1 MTSGFLAKTR
11 PLLSL
16 AILAAFAALQVTTL
30 RAEEE
35 KKGFFS
41 KLFGGGS
48 KTEEKP
54 APTPEPKAEPKSTA
68 KPKSSTPSKSTSSTK
83 SKSDSGK
90 STAKTTTPAKKPETK
105 VTPKVEPEKPKVAD
119 KPKETP
125 KPAVTESKP
134 KTEPK
139 PAEKPAVM
147 TTNVRGE
154 VKPSVSNPWHVI
166 DIGGRDYVT
175 LESIRNFYN
184 PLFGFTSFK
193 QQGNHI
199 WLISSK
205 LVVKTQVGSQELLM
219 NNMKFIL
226 SFPVTQHGDKVCI
239 SRLDLVKLVDPILN
253 PSHIQGAEYFDT
265 VVVDA
270 GHGGHDNGARGVY
283 GYEKDYA
290 LKMAQHLRNA
300 LTARGFKVVLTR
312 STDNFISLGGRVAIA
327 NQIPNSIFISLHLNS
342 GGSTASGIETWA
354 LTPQNAAATISRG
367 GGYNVSGTTGNKQDS
382 ANIALA
388 SAVQARVLSTVK
400 VVDRGIKRAQW
411 SVLTGIK
418 KPGIL
423 FEGGFVTNSK
433 ECLLI
438 ASESYQKTVAAAIAD
453 AVVNYRKALEPA
465 MARR

>member
-1 MTSGFLAKTR
+1 MILVAGFALAQIQPAR
-11 PLLSL
+11 G
-16 AILAAFAALQVTTL
+16 
-30 RAEEE
+30 EEE

-41 KLFGGGS
+41 KIFGGGKS
-48 KTEEKP
+48 EEKP
-54 APTPEPKAEPKSTA
+54 AEKPAEVKTESKPKSTT
-68 KPKSSTPSKSTSSTK
+68 SSKSKSTASKAK
-83 SKSDSGK
+83 SE
-90 STAKTTTPAKKPETK
+90 PAKKPA
-105 VTPKVEPEKPKVAD
+105 PKPVVAEKKTEE

-125 KPAVTESKP
+125 KATP
-134 KTEPK
+134 KVETK
-139 PAEKPAVM
+139 PAPAPQTASVN
-147 TTNVRGE
+147 NVKNE
-154 VKPSVSNPWHVI
+154 AKPSASNPWHVI
-166 DIGGRDYVT
+166 DVGGRDYIT

-184 PLFGFTSFK
+184 PLFGFTGFR
-193 QQGNHI
+193 QQGNHV
-199 WLISSK
+199 WLMSNK
-205 LVVKTQVGSQELLM
+205 LVIKASIGSQELLM

-226 SFPVTQHGDKVCI
+226 SFPVISHGDKTLI

-270 GHGGHDNGARGVY
+270 GHGGHDAGARGVY
-283 GYEKDYA
+283 GYEKNFA
-290 LKMAQHLRNA
+290 LKMAQHLRTA
-300 LTARGFKVVLTR
+300 LMARGFKVVLTR
-312 STDNFISLGGRVAIA
+312 STDSFISLSGRVSIA

-367 GGYNVSGTTGNKQDS
+367 GGYNASGTTGNKQDS

-423 FEGGFVTNSK
+423 FEGGFVTNAK

-438 ASESYQKTVAAAIAD
+438 ASDSYQKTVAVAIAD
-453 AVVNYRKALEPA
+453 AVANYRKALEPA
-465 MARR
+465 MVNRR

>member
-1 MTSGFLAKTR
+1 MISGFHAFLRRAAAVTVVAGFALAQIQ
-11 PLLSL
+11 P
-16 AILAAFAALQVTTL
+16 VHG
-30 RAEEE
+30 EEE

-41 KLFGGGS
+41 KIFGGGGSEQKPAEKPVES
-48 KTEEKP
+48 KTE
-54 APTPEPKAEPKSTA
+54 A
-68 KPKSSTPSKSTSSTK
+68 KPKSTTSSKSKSTASKPK
-83 SKSDSGK
+83 SE
-90 STAKTTTPAKKPETK
+90 PAKKPEAK
-105 VTPKVEPEKPKVAD
+105 PVVTEKKSE

-125 KPAVTESKP
+125 KVEIKPSTTPAPAP
-134 KTEPK
+134 K
-139 PAEKPAVM
+139 AAISS
-147 TTNVRGE
+147 NVKGE
-154 VKPSVSNPWHVI
+154 VKPSASNPWHVI
-166 DIGGRDYVT
+166 DVGGRDYIT

-184 PLFGFTSFK
+184 PLFGFTGFRE
-193 QQGNHI
+193 QGNHV
-199 WLISSK
+199 WLMSNK
-205 LVVKTQVGSQELLM
+205 LVIKASIGSQELLM

-226 SFPVTQHGDKVCI
+226 SFPVISHGGKTLI

-270 GHGGHDNGARGVY
+270 GHGGHDAGARGVY
-283 GYEKDYA
+283 GYEKNFA
-290 LKMAQHLRNA
+290 LKMAQHLRTA
-300 LTARGFKVVLTR
+300 LMARGFKVLLTR
-312 STDNFISLGGRVAIA
+312 STDTFISLGGRVAIA

-367 GGYNVSGTTGNKQDS
+367 GGYNMNGTTGNKQDS

-423 FEGGFVTNSK
+423 FEGGFVTNAK

-438 ASESYQKTVAAAIAD
+438 ASDSYQKTVAVAIAD
-453 AVVNYRKALEPA
+453 AVANYRKALEPA
-465 MARR
+465 MVNRR

>member
-1 MTSGFLAKTR
+1 MTSGSPASFRRAAAVILVAGFALAQIQPAR
-11 PLLSL
+11 G
-16 AILAAFAALQVTTL
+16 
-30 RAEEE
+30 EEE

-41 KLFGGGS
+41 KIFGGGKS
-48 KTEEKP
+48 EE
-54 APTPEPKAEPKSTA
+54 
-68 KPKSSTPSKSTSSTK
+68 
-83 SKSDSGK
+83 
-90 STAKTTTPAKKPETK
+90 
-105 VTPKVEPEKPKVAD
+105 
-119 KPKETP
+119 
-125 KPAVTESKP
+125 
-134 KTEPK
+134 K
-139 PAEKPAVM
+139 PAEKPA
-147 TTNVRGE
+147 E
-154 VKPSVSNPWHVI
+154 VKTESKPKSSTSSKSKSTASKPKSEPAKKPAPKPVVAEKNSEEKPKEAPKATPKVETKPAPAPQTASVNNVKNEAKPSASNPWHVI
-166 DIGGRDYVT
+166 DVGGRDYIT

-184 PLFGFTSFK
+184 PLFGFTGFR
-193 QQGNHI
+193 QQGNHV
-199 WLISSK
+199 WLMSNK
-205 LVVKTQVGSQELLM
+205 LVIKASIGSQELLM

-226 SFPVTQHGDKVCI
+226 SFPVISHGDKTLI

-270 GHGGHDNGARGVY
+270 GHGGHDAGARGVY
-283 GYEKDYA
+283 GYEKNFA
-290 LKMAQHLRNA
+290 LKMAQHLRTA
-300 LTARGFKVVLTR
+300 LMARGFKVVLTR
-312 STDNFISLGGRVAIA
+312 STDSFISLSGRVSIA

-367 GGYNVSGTTGNKQDS
+367 GGYNANGTTGNKQDS

-423 FEGGFVTNSK
+423 FEGGFVTNAK

-438 ASESYQKTVAAAIAD
+438 ASDSYQKTVAVAIAD
-453 AVVNYRKALEPA
+453 AVANYRKALEPA
-465 MARR
+465 MVNRR

>member
-1 MTSGFLAKTR
+1 MIAVAGIALAQTQ
-11 PLLSL
+11 PSL
-16 AILAAFAALQVTTL
+16 
-30 RAEEE
+30 AEEE

-41 KLFGGGS
+41 KIFGGGS
-48 KTEEKP
+48 SEQKPAEKP
-54 APTPEPKAEPKSTA
+54 AETPTESKPKSTTSGSKSKSTASKPKAEP
-68 KPKSSTPSKSTSSTK
+68 
-83 SKSDSGK
+83 
-90 STAKTTTPAKKPETK
+90 AKKKTETK
-105 VTPKVEPEKPKVAD
+105 PVVTEKKTE

-125 KPAVTESKP
+125 KV
-134 KTEPK
+134 
-139 PAEKPAVM
+139 
-147 TTNVRGE
+147 E
-154 VKPSVSNPWHVI
+154 VKPSTTPAPAPKAAVSANVKSEMKPSASNPWHVI
-166 DIGGRDYVT
+166 DVGGRDYIT

-184 PLFGFTSFK
+184 PLFGFTGFRE
-193 QQGNHI
+193 QGNHI
-199 WLISSK
+199 WLMSNK
-205 LVVKTQVGSQELLM
+205 LVIKASVGSQELLM

-226 SFPVTQHGDKVCI
+226 SFPVISHNGKTLI

-270 GHGGHDNGARGVY
+270 GHGGHDAGARGVY
-283 GYEKDYA
+283 GYEKDFA
-290 LKMAQHLRNA
+290 LKMAQHLRTA
-300 LTARGFKVVLTR
+300 LMARGFKVVLTR
-312 STDNFISLGGRVAIA
+312 STDTFISLGGRVSIA

-367 GGYNVSGTTGNKQDS
+367 GGYNMNGTTGNKQDS

-438 ASESYQKTVAAAIAD
+438 ASESYQKTVAVAIAD
-453 AVVNYRKALEPA
+453 AVANYRKALEPA
-465 MARR
+465 MVNRR

>member
-1 MTSGFLAKTR
+1 MIAVAGVVLAQIQ
-11 PLLSL
+11 P
-16 AILAAFAALQVTTL
+16 V

-41 KLFGGGS
+41 KIFGGGGS
-48 KTEEKP
+48 EQKPAEKP
-54 APTPEPKAEPKSTA
+54 AEPKTESKPKSTTSSSKSKSTA
-68 KPKSSTPSKSTSSTK
+68 SKPKSE
-83 SKSDSGK
+83 
-90 STAKTTTPAKKPETK
+90 PAKKTETK
-105 VTPKVEPEKPKVAD
+105 PVVTEKKTE

-125 KPAVTESKP
+125 KVEIKPSTPAAPAPKAAVTS
-134 KTEPK
+134 
-139 PAEKPAVM
+139 
-147 TTNVRGE
+147 NVKSE
-154 VKPSVSNPWHVI
+154 MKPSASNPWHVI
-166 DIGGRDYVT
+166 DVGGRDYIT

-184 PLFGFTSFK
+184 PLFGFTGFRE
-193 QQGNHI
+193 QGNHI
-199 WLISSK
+199 WLMSNK
-205 LVVKTQVGSQELLM
+205 LVIKASIGSQELLM

-226 SFPVTQHGDKVCI
+226 SFPVISHNGKTLI

-270 GHGGHDNGARGVY
+270 GHGGHDAGARGVY
-283 GYEKDYA
+283 GYEKDFA
-290 LKMAQHLRNA
+290 LKMAQHLRTA
-300 LTARGFKVVLTR
+300 LMARGFKVVLTR
-312 STDNFISLGGRVAIA
+312 STDTFISLGGRVAIA

-367 GGYNVSGTTGNKQDS
+367 GGYNMSGTTGNKQDS

-453 AVVNYRKALEPA
+453 AVSNYRKALEPA
-465 MARR
+465 MVNRR

>member
-1 MTSGFLAKTR
+1 MTSGSPASFRRAAAVILVAGFALAQIQPAR
-11 PLLSL
+11 G
-16 AILAAFAALQVTTL
+16 
-30 RAEEE
+30 EEE

-41 KLFGGGS
+41 KIFGGGKS
-48 KTEEKP
+48 EE
-54 APTPEPKAEPKSTA
+54 
-68 KPKSSTPSKSTSSTK
+68 
-83 SKSDSGK
+83 
-90 STAKTTTPAKKPETK
+90 
-105 VTPKVEPEKPKVAD
+105 
-119 KPKETP
+119 
-125 KPAVTESKP
+125 
-134 KTEPK
+134 K
-139 PAEKPAVM
+139 PAEKPA
-147 TTNVRGE
+147 E
-154 VKPSVSNPWHVI
+154 VKTESKPISTTSSKSKSTASKPKSKPAKKPAPKPVVAEKKTEEKPKEAPKATPKVEIKPAPAPQTASVNNVKNEAKPSASNPWHVI
-166 DIGGRDYVT
+166 DVGGRDYIT

-184 PLFGFTSFK
+184 PLFGFTGFRE
-193 QQGNHI
+193 QGNHV
-199 WLISSK
+199 WLMSNK
-205 LVVKTQVGSQELLM
+205 LVIKASIGSQELLM

-226 SFPVTQHGDKVCI
+226 SFPVISHGGRTLI

-270 GHGGHDNGARGVY
+270 GHGGHDAGARGVY
-283 GYEKDYA
+283 GYEKNFA
-290 LKMAQHLRNA
+290 LKMAQHLRTA
-300 LTARGFKVVLTR
+300 LMARGFKVVLTR
-312 STDNFISLGGRVAIA
+312 STDSFISLSGRVSIA

-367 GGYNVSGTTGNKQDS
+367 GGYNANGTTGNKQDS

-423 FEGGFVTNSK
+423 FEGGFVTNAK

-438 ASESYQKTVAAAIAD
+438 ASDSYQKTVAVAIAD
-453 AVVNYRKALEPA
+453 AVANYRKALEPA
-465 MARR
+465 MVNRR

>member
-1 MTSGFLAKTR
+1 MTSGSPASFRRAAAVILVAGFALAQIQPAR
-11 PLLSL
+11 G
-16 AILAAFAALQVTTL
+16 
-30 RAEEE
+30 EEE

-41 KLFGGGS
+41 KIFGGGKS
-48 KTEEKP
+48 EEKP
-54 APTPEPKAEPKSTA
+54 AEKPAEVKPES
-68 KPKSSTPSKSTSSTK
+68 KPKSSTSSKSKSTASKPK
-83 SKSDSGK
+83 SE
-90 STAKTTTPAKKPETK
+90 PVKKPA
-105 VTPKVEPEKPKVAD
+105 PKPVVAEKKTQE

-125 KPAVTESKP
+125 KATP
-134 KTEPK
+134 KVETK
-139 PAEKPAVM
+139 PAPAPQTASVN
-147 TTNVRGE
+147 NVKNE
-154 VKPSVSNPWHVI
+154 AKPSASNPWHVI
-166 DIGGRDYVT
+166 DVGGRDYIT

-184 PLFGFTSFK
+184 PLFGFTGFR
-193 QQGNHI
+193 QQGNHV
-199 WLISSK
+199 WLMSNK
-205 LVVKTQVGSQELLM
+205 LVIKASVGSQELLM

-226 SFPVTQHGDKVCI
+226 SFPVISHGDKTLI

-270 GHGGHDNGARGVY
+270 GHGGHDAGARGVY
-283 GYEKDYA
+283 GYEKNFA
-290 LKMAQHLRNA
+290 LKMAQHLRTA
-300 LTARGFKVVLTR
+300 LMARGFKVVLTR
-312 STDNFISLGGRVAIA
+312 STDSFISLSGRVSIA

-367 GGYNVSGTTGNKQDS
+367 GGYNASGTTGNKQDS

-423 FEGGFVTNSK
+423 FEGGFVTNAK

-438 ASESYQKTVAAAIAD
+438 ASDSYQKTVAVAIAD
-453 AVVNYRKALEPA
+453 AVANYRKALEPA
-465 MARR
+465 MVNRR

>member
-1 MTSGFLAKTR
+1 MILVAGFALAQIQPAR
-11 PLLSL
+11 G
-16 AILAAFAALQVTTL
+16 
-30 RAEEE
+30 EEE

-41 KLFGGGS
+41 KIFGGGKS
-48 KTEEKP
+48 EEKP
-54 APTPEPKAEPKSTA
+54 AEKPAEVKTESKPKSTTSSKSKSTA
-68 KPKSSTPSKSTSSTK
+68 SKPKSE
-83 SKSDSGK
+83 
-90 STAKTTTPAKKPETK
+90 PAKKPAPKPVVAEKKTQEKPKETPK
-105 VTPKVEPEKPKVAD
+105 VTPKVETKTA
-119 KPKETP
+119 
-125 KPAVTESKP
+125 PAPQTASVN
-134 KTEPK
+134 
-139 PAEKPAVM
+139 
-147 TTNVRGE
+147 NVKNE
-154 VKPSVSNPWHVI
+154 AKPSASNPWHVI
-166 DIGGRDYVT
+166 DVGGRDYIT

-184 PLFGFTSFK
+184 PLFGFTGFRE
-193 QQGNHI
+193 QGNHV
-199 WLISSK
+199 WLMSNK
-205 LVVKTQVGSQELLM
+205 LVIKASIGSQELLM

-226 SFPVTQHGDKVCI
+226 SFPVISHGGRTLI

-270 GHGGHDNGARGVY
+270 GHGGHDAGARGVY
-283 GYEKDYA
+283 GYEKNFA
-290 LKMAQHLRNA
+290 LKMAQHLRTA
-300 LTARGFKVVLTR
+300 LMARGFKVVLTR
-312 STDNFISLGGRVAIA
+312 STDSFISLSGRVSIA

-367 GGYNVSGTTGNKQDS
+367 GGYNASGTTGNKQDS

-423 FEGGFVTNSK
+423 FEGGFVTNAK

-438 ASESYQKTVAAAIAD
+438 ASDSYQKTVAVAIAD
-453 AVVNYRKALEPA
+453 AVANYRKALEPA
-465 MARR
+465 MVNRR

>member
-1 MTSGFLAKTR
+1 MTSGSPASFRRAAAVILVAGFALAQIQPAR
-11 PLLSL
+11 G
-16 AILAAFAALQVTTL
+16 
-30 RAEEE
+30 EEE

-41 KLFGGGS
+41 KIFGGGKS
-48 KTEEKP
+48 EEKP
-54 APTPEPKAEPKSTA
+54 AEKPAEVKTESKPKATTSNKSKSTA
-68 KPKSSTPSKSTSSTK
+68 SKPKSE
-83 SKSDSGK
+83 
-90 STAKTTTPAKKPETK
+90 PAKKPA
-105 VTPKVEPEKPKVAD
+105 PKPVVAEKKTQE

-125 KPAVTESKP
+125 KATP
-134 KTEPK
+134 KVETK
-139 PAEKPAVM
+139 PAPAPQTASVN
-147 TTNVRGE
+147 NVKNE
-154 VKPSVSNPWHVI
+154 AKPSASNPWHVI
-166 DIGGRDYVT
+166 DVGGRDYIT

-184 PLFGFTSFK
+184 PLFGFTGFRE
-193 QQGNHI
+193 QGNHV
-199 WLISSK
+199 WLMSNK
-205 LVVKTQVGSQELLM
+205 LVIKASIGSQELLM

-226 SFPVTQHGDKVCI
+226 SFPVISHGGRTLI

-270 GHGGHDNGARGVY
+270 GHGGHDAGARGVY
-283 GYEKDYA
+283 GYEKNFA
-290 LKMAQHLRNA
+290 LKMAQHLRTA
-300 LTARGFKVVLTR
+300 LMARGFKVVLTR
-312 STDNFISLGGRVAIA
+312 STDSC
-327 NQIPNSIFISLHLNS
+327 IFISLHLNS

-367 GGYNVSGTTGNKQDS
+367 GGYNASGTTGNKQDS

-423 FEGGFVTNSK
+423 FEGGFVTNAK

-438 ASESYQKTVAAAIAD
+438 ASDSYQKTVAVAIAD
-453 AVVNYRKALEPA
+453 AVANYRKALEPA
-465 MARR
+465 MVNRR

>member
-1 MTSGFLAKTR
+1 MTSGSPASFRRAAAVIFVAGFALAQIQPAR
-11 PLLSL
+11 G
-16 AILAAFAALQVTTL
+16 
-30 RAEEE
+30 EEE

-41 KLFGGGS
+41 KIFGGGKS
-48 KTEEKP
+48 EEKP
-54 APTPEPKAEPKSTA
+54 AEKPAEVKSES
-68 KPKSSTPSKSTSSTK
+68 KPKSSTSSKSKSTASKPK
-83 SKSDSGK
+83 SE
-90 STAKTTTPAKKPETK
+90 PAKKPA
-105 VTPKVEPEKPKVAD
+105 PKPVVAEKKAEE

-125 KPAVTESKP
+125 KATP
-134 KTEPK
+134 KVETK
-139 PAEKPAVM
+139 PAPAPQTASVN
-147 TTNVRGE
+147 NVKNE
-154 VKPSVSNPWHVI
+154 AKPSASNPWHVI
-166 DIGGRDYVT
+166 DVGGRDYIT

-184 PLFGFTSFK
+184 PLFGFTGFR
-193 QQGNHI
+193 QQGNHV
-199 WLISSK
+199 WLMSNK
-205 LVVKTQVGSQELLM
+205 LVIKASIGSQELLM

-226 SFPVTQHGDKVCI
+226 SFPVISHGDKTLI

-270 GHGGHDNGARGVY
+270 GHGGHDAGARGVY
-283 GYEKDYA
+283 GYEKNFA
-290 LKMAQHLRNA
+290 LKMAQHLRTA
-300 LTARGFKVVLTR
+300 LMARGFKVVLTR
-312 STDNFISLGGRVAIA
+312 STDSFISLSGRVSIA

-367 GGYNVSGTTGNKQDS
+367 GGYNASGTTGNKQDS

-423 FEGGFVTNSK
+423 FEGGFVTNAK

-438 ASESYQKTVAAAIAD
+438 ASDSYQKTVAVAIAD
-453 AVVNYRKALEPA
+453 AVANYRKALEPA
-465 MARR
+465 MVNRR

>member
-1 MTSGFLAKTR
+1 MTSGSPASFRRAVAMILVAGFALAQIQPAR
-11 PLLSL
+11 G
-16 AILAAFAALQVTTL
+16 
-30 RAEEE
+30 EEE

-41 KLFGGGS
+41 KIFGGGKS
-48 KTEEKP
+48 EEKP
-54 APTPEPKAEPKSTA
+54 AEKPAEVKTESKPKSTTSSKSKSTA
-68 KPKSSTPSKSTSSTK
+68 SKPKSE
-83 SKSDSGK
+83 
-90 STAKTTTPAKKPETK
+90 PAKKPAPKPVVAEKKTQEKPKETPK
-105 VTPKVEPEKPKVAD
+105 VTPKVETKTA
-119 KPKETP
+119 
-125 KPAVTESKP
+125 PAPQTASVN
-134 KTEPK
+134 
-139 PAEKPAVM
+139 
-147 TTNVRGE
+147 NVKNE
-154 VKPSVSNPWHVI
+154 AKPSASNPWHVI
-166 DIGGRDYVT
+166 DVGGRDYIT

-184 PLFGFTSFK
+184 PLFGFTGFR
-193 QQGNHI
+193 QQGNHV
-199 WLISSK
+199 WLMSNK
-205 LVVKTQVGSQELLM
+205 LVIKAQVGSQELLM

-226 SFPVTQHGDKVCI
+226 SFPIISHGSNTLI

-270 GHGGHDNGARGVY
+270 GHGGHDAGARGVY
-283 GYEKDYA
+283 GYEKNFA
-290 LKMAQHLRNA
+290 LKMAQHLRTA
-300 LTARGFKVVLTR
+300 LMARGFKVVLTR
-312 STDNFISLGGRVAIA
+312 STDSFISLSGRVSIA

-367 GGYNVSGTTGNKQDS
+367 GGYNASGTTGNKQDS

-423 FEGGFVTNSK
+423 FEGGFVTNAK

-438 ASESYQKTVAAAIAD
+438 ASDSYQKTVAVAIAD
-453 AVVNYRKALEPA
+453 AVANYRKALEPA
-465 MARR
+465 MVNRR

>member
-1 MTSGFLAKTR
+1 MTSGSPASFRRAAAVILVAGFALAQIQPAR
-11 PLLSL
+11 G
-16 AILAAFAALQVTTL
+16 
-30 RAEEE
+30 EEE

-41 KLFGGGS
+41 KIFGGGKS
-48 KTEEKP
+48 EE
-54 APTPEPKAEPKSTA
+54 
-68 KPKSSTPSKSTSSTK
+68 
-83 SKSDSGK
+83 
-90 STAKTTTPAKKPETK
+90 
-105 VTPKVEPEKPKVAD
+105 
-119 KPKETP
+119 
-125 KPAVTESKP
+125 
-134 KTEPK
+134 K
-139 PAEKPAVM
+139 PAEKPA
-147 TTNVRGE
+147 E
-154 VKPSVSNPWHVI
+154 VKTESKPISTTSSKSKSTASKPKSKPAKKPAPKPVVAEKKTEEKPKEAPKATPKVGIKPAPAPQTASVNNVKNEAKPSASNPWHVI
-166 DIGGRDYVT
+166 DVGGRDYIT

-184 PLFGFTSFK
+184 PLFGFTGFRE
-193 QQGNHI
+193 QGNHV
-199 WLISSK
+199 WLMSNK
-205 LVVKTQVGSQELLM
+205 LVIKASIGSQELLM

-226 SFPVTQHGDKVCI
+226 SFPVISHGGRTLI

-270 GHGGHDNGARGVY
+270 GHGGHDAGARGVY
-283 GYEKDYA
+283 GYEKNFA
-290 LKMAQHLRNA
+290 LKMAQHLRTA
-300 LTARGFKVVLTR
+300 LMARGFKVVLTR
-312 STDNFISLGGRVAIA
+312 STDSFISLSGRVSIA

-367 GGYNVSGTTGNKQDS
+367 GGYNASGTTGNKQDS

-423 FEGGFVTNSK
+423 FEGGFVTNAK

-438 ASESYQKTVAAAIAD
+438 ASDSYQKTVAVAIAD
-453 AVVNYRKALEPA
+453 AVANYRKALEPA
-465 MARR
+465 MVNRR

>member
-1 MTSGFLAKTR
+1 MTSGSPASFRRAAAVILVAGFALAQIQPAR
-11 PLLSL
+11 G
-16 AILAAFAALQVTTL
+16 
-30 RAEEE
+30 EEE

-41 KLFGGGS
+41 KIFGGGKS
-48 KTEEKP
+48 EE
-54 APTPEPKAEPKSTA
+54 
-68 KPKSSTPSKSTSSTK
+68 
-83 SKSDSGK
+83 
-90 STAKTTTPAKKPETK
+90 
-105 VTPKVEPEKPKVAD
+105 
-119 KPKETP
+119 
-125 KPAVTESKP
+125 
-134 KTEPK
+134 K
-139 PAEKPAVM
+139 PAEKPAEAKTEPKPKSSTSSKSKSTASKPKSELAKKPAAKPVVAEKKAEEKPKE
-147 TTNVRGE
+147 TSKATPKVETKPAPAPQTASVNNVKNE
-154 VKPSVSNPWHVI
+154 AKPSASNPWHVI
-166 DIGGRDYVT
+166 DVGGRDYIT

-184 PLFGFTSFK
+184 PLFGFTGFR
-193 QQGNHI
+193 QQGNHV
-199 WLISSK
+199 WLMSNK
-205 LVVKTQVGSQELLM
+205 LVIKASVGSQELLM

-226 SFPVTQHGDKVCI
+226 SFPVISHGDKTLI

-270 GHGGHDNGARGVY
+270 GHGGHDAGARGVY
-283 GYEKDYA
+283 GYEKNFA
-290 LKMAQHLRNA
+290 LKMAQHLRTA
-300 LTARGFKVVLTR
+300 LMARGFKVVLTR
-312 STDNFISLGGRVAIA
+312 STDSFISLSGRVSIA

-367 GGYNVSGTTGNKQDS
+367 GGYNASGTTGNKQDS

-423 FEGGFVTNSK
+423 FEGGFVTNAK

-438 ASESYQKTVAAAIAD
+438 ASDSYQKTVAVAIAD
-453 AVVNYRKALEPA
+453 AVANYRKALEPA
-465 MARR
+465 MVNRR

>member
-1 MTSGFLAKTR
+1 MTSGSPASLRRAAAVIVVAGFALAQIQPAR
-11 PLLSL
+11 G
-16 AILAAFAALQVTTL
+16 
-30 RAEEE
+30 EEE

-41 KLFGGGS
+41 KMFGGG

-54 APTPEPKAEPKSTA
+54 AEKPAEPKEEPKAES
-68 KPKSSTPSKSTSSTK
+68 KPKSTSSSK
-83 SKSDSGK
+83 SKSTASK
-90 STAKTTTPAKKPETK
+90 PKTAPAKTTTTPKKAEPKPVVAEKKPEPPKT
-105 VTPKVEPEKPKVAD
+105 TPKIETKPTPAPQ
-119 KPKETP
+119 PK
-125 KPAVTESKP
+125 
-134 KTEPK
+134 
-139 PAEKPAVM
+139 AEATM
-147 TTNVRGE
+147 TANVKKE
-154 VKPSVSNPWHVI
+154 VKPSATNPWHII

-184 PLFGFTSFK
+184 PLFGFTGFR
-193 QQGNHI
+193 QQGNHV
-199 WLISSK
+199 WLMSNK
-205 LVVKTQVGSQELLM
+205 LVIKAQIGSQDLLM

-226 SFPVTQHGDKVCI
+226 SFPIISQGDKTLI

-265 VVVDA
+265 IVVDA
-270 GHGGHDNGARGVY
+270 GHGGHDAGARGVY
-283 GYEKDYA
+283 GYEKDFA
-290 LKMAQHLRNA
+290 LKMAQHLRTA
-300 LTARGFKVVLTR
+300 LMARGFKVVLTR
-312 STDNFISLGGRVAIA
+312 STDTFISLGGRVSIA
-327 NQIPNSIFISLHLNS
+327 NAIPNSIFISLHLNS

-367 GGYNVSGTTGNKQDS
+367 GGYNVNGTTGNKQDS

-465 MARR
+465 MVNRR

>member
-1 MTSGFLAKTR
+1 MTSGSPASFRRAAAVILVAGFALAQIQPAR
-11 PLLSL
+11 G
-16 AILAAFAALQVTTL
+16 
-30 RAEEE
+30 EEE

-41 KLFGGGS
+41 KIFGGGKS
-48 KTEEKP
+48 EEKP
-54 APTPEPKAEPKSTA
+54 AEKPAEVKTESKPKATTSNKSKSTA
-68 KPKSSTPSKSTSSTK
+68 SKPKSE
-83 SKSDSGK
+83 
-90 STAKTTTPAKKPETK
+90 PAKKPA
-105 VTPKVEPEKPKVAD
+105 PKPVVAEKKTQE

-125 KPAVTESKP
+125 KATP
-134 KTEPK
+134 KVETK
-139 PAEKPAVM
+139 PAPAPQTASVN
-147 TTNVRGE
+147 NVKNE
-154 VKPSVSNPWHVI
+154 AKPSASNPWHVI
-166 DIGGRDYVT
+166 DVGGRDYIT

-184 PLFGFTSFK
+184 PLFGFTGFRE
-193 QQGNHI
+193 QGNHV
-199 WLISSK
+199 WLMSNK
-205 LVVKTQVGSQELLM
+205 LVIKASIGSQELLM

-226 SFPVTQHGDKVCI
+226 SFPVISHGGRTLI

-270 GHGGHDNGARGVY
+270 GHGGHDAGARGVY
-283 GYEKDYA
+283 GYEKNFA
-290 LKMAQHLRNA
+290 LKMAQHLRTA
-300 LTARGFKVVLTR
+300 LMARGFKVVLTR
-312 STDNFISLGGRVAIA
+312 STDSFISLSGRVSIA

-367 GGYNVSGTTGNKQDS
+367 GGYNASGTTGNKQDS

-423 FEGGFVTNSK
+423 FEGGFVTNAK

-438 ASESYQKTVAAAIAD
+438 ASDSYQKTVAVAIAD
-453 AVVNYRKALEPA
+453 AVANYRKALEPA
-465 MARR
+465 MVNRR

>member
-1 MTSGFLAKTR
+1 MIAVAGVVLAQIQ
-11 PLLSL
+11 P
-16 AILAAFAALQVTTL
+16 V

-41 KLFGGGS
+41 KIFGGGGS
-48 KTEEKP
+48 EQKPAEKP
-54 APTPEPKAEPKSTA
+54 AEPKTESKPKSTTSSSKSKSTA
-68 KPKSSTPSKSTSSTK
+68 SKPKSE
-83 SKSDSGK
+83 
-90 STAKTTTPAKKPETK
+90 PAKKTETK
-105 VTPKVEPEKPKVAD
+105 PVVTEKKTE

-125 KPAVTESKP
+125 KVEIKPSTPAAPAPKAAVTS
-134 KTEPK
+134 
-139 PAEKPAVM
+139 
-147 TTNVRGE
+147 NVKSE
-154 VKPSVSNPWHVI
+154 MKPSASNPWHVI
-166 DIGGRDYVT
+166 DVGGRDYIT

-184 PLFGFTSFK
+184 PLFGFTGFRE
-193 QQGNHI
+193 QGNHI
-199 WLISSK
+199 WLMSNK
-205 LVVKTQVGSQELLM
+205 LVIKASIGSQELLM

-226 SFPVTQHGDKVCI
+226 SFPVISHNGKTLI

-270 GHGGHDNGARGVY
+270 GHGGHDAGARGVY
-283 GYEKDYA
+283 GYEKDFA
-290 LKMAQHLRNA
+290 LKMAQHLRTA
-300 LTARGFKVVLTR
+300 LMARGFKVVLTR
-312 STDNFISLGGRVAIA
+312 STDTFISLGGRVSIA

-367 GGYNVSGTTGNKQDS
+367 GGYNMSGTTGNKQDS

-411 SVLTGIK
+411 SVLIGIK

-453 AVVNYRKALEPA
+453 AVSNYRKALEPA
-465 MARR
+465 MVNRR

>member
-1 MTSGFLAKTR
+1 MTSGSPASFRRAAAVILVAGFALAQIQPAR
-11 PLLSL
+11 G
-16 AILAAFAALQVTTL
+16 
-30 RAEEE
+30 EEE

-41 KLFGGGS
+41 KIFGGGKS
-48 KTEEKP
+48 EE
-54 APTPEPKAEPKSTA
+54 
-68 KPKSSTPSKSTSSTK
+68 
-83 SKSDSGK
+83 
-90 STAKTTTPAKKPETK
+90 
-105 VTPKVEPEKPKVAD
+105 
-119 KPKETP
+119 
-125 KPAVTESKP
+125 
-134 KTEPK
+134 K
-139 PAEKPAVM
+139 PAEKPA
-147 TTNVRGE
+147 E
-154 VKPSVSNPWHVI
+154 VKTESKPISTTSSKSKSTASKPKSKPAKKPAPKPVVAEKKTEEKPKEAPKATPKVETKPAPAPQTASVNNVKNEAKPSASNPWHVI
-166 DIGGRDYVT
+166 DVGGRDYIT

-184 PLFGFTSFK
+184 PLFGFTGFRE
-193 QQGNHI
+193 QGNHV
-199 WLISSK
+199 WLMSNK
-205 LVVKTQVGSQELLM
+205 LVIKASIGSQELLM

-226 SFPVTQHGDKVCI
+226 SFPVISHGGRTLI

-270 GHGGHDNGARGVY
+270 GHGGHDAGARGVY
-283 GYEKDYA
+283 GYEKNFA
-290 LKMAQHLRNA
+290 LKMAQHLRTA
-300 LTARGFKVVLTR
+300 LMARGFKVVLTR
-312 STDNFISLGGRVAIA
+312 STDSFISLSGRVSIA

-367 GGYNVSGTTGNKQDS
+367 GGYNASGTTGNKQDS

-423 FEGGFVTNSK
+423 FEGGFVTNAK

-438 ASESYQKTVAAAIAD
+438 ASDSYQKTVAVAIAD
-453 AVVNYRKALEPA
+453 AVANYRKALEPA
-465 MARR
+465 MVNRR

>member
-1 MTSGFLAKTR
+1 MFSGS
-11 PLLSL
+11 LSNSRFVS
-16 AILAAFAALQVTTL
+16 AAALVAVFMISQASPL
-30 RAEEE
+30 HAEEE

-41 KLFGGGS
+41 KIFGGKG
-48 KTEEKP
+48 EEKP
-54 APTPEPKAEPKSTA
+54 PVPAEGKSEPESPEKPQPASSSPKPTTAKSTA
-68 KPKSSTPSKSTSSTK
+68 KSTPA
-83 SKSDSGK
+83 K

-105 VTPKVEPEKPKVAD
+105 PAAPKVAD
-119 KPKETP
+119 KPKEAPNPAAPTP
-125 KPAVTESKP
+125 A
-134 KTEPK
+134 PK

-154 VKPSVSNPWHVI
+154 VKPSASNPWHII

-184 PLFGFTSFK
+184 PLFGFTGFRE
-193 QQGNHI
+193 QGNHI
-199 WLISSK
+199 WLMSNK
-205 LVVKTQVGSQELLM
+205 LVIKAQVGSQELLM

-226 SFPVTQHGDKVCI
+226 SFPVVTHGGKALI

-270 GHGGHDNGARGVY
+270 GHGGHDVGARGVY
-283 GYEKDYA
+283 GYEKDFA
-290 LKMAQHLRNA
+290 LKMAQHLRTA
-300 LTARGFKVVLTR
+300 LMARGFKVVLTR
-312 STDNFISLGGRVAIA
+312 STDAFISLGGRVSIA

-367 GGYNVSGTTGNKQDS
+367 GGYNMNGTTGNKQDS

-388 SAVQARVLSTVK
+388 SAIQARVLSTVK

-423 FEGGFVTNSK
+423 FEGGFVTNAK

-438 ASESYQKTVAAAIAD
+438 ASDNYQRTVAAAIAD

>member
-1 MTSGFLAKTR
+1 MTSGSPASFRRAAAVILVAGFALAQIQPAR
-11 PLLSL
+11 G
-16 AILAAFAALQVTTL
+16 
-30 RAEEE
+30 EEE

-41 KLFGGGS
+41 KIFGGGKS
-48 KTEEKP
+48 EE
-54 APTPEPKAEPKSTA
+54 
-68 KPKSSTPSKSTSSTK
+68 
-83 SKSDSGK
+83 
-90 STAKTTTPAKKPETK
+90 
-105 VTPKVEPEKPKVAD
+105 
-119 KPKETP
+119 
-125 KPAVTESKP
+125 
-134 KTEPK
+134 K
-139 PAEKPAVM
+139 PAEKPA
-147 TTNVRGE
+147 E
-154 VKPSVSNPWHVI
+154 VKTESKPISTTSSKSKSTASKPKSKPAKKPAPKPVVAEKKTEEKPKEAPKATPKVEIKPAPAPQTASVNNVKNEAKPSASNPWHVI
-166 DIGGRDYVT
+166 DVGGRDYIT

-184 PLFGFTSFK
+184 PLFGFTGFRE
-193 QQGNHI
+193 QGNHV
-199 WLISSK
+199 WLMSNK
-205 LVVKTQVGSQELLM
+205 LVIKASIGSQELLM

-226 SFPVTQHGDKVCI
+226 SFPVISHGGRTLI

-270 GHGGHDNGARGVY
+270 GHGGHDAGARGVY
-283 GYEKDYA
+283 GYEKNFA
-290 LKMAQHLRNA
+290 LKMAQHLRTA
-300 LTARGFKVVLTR
+300 LMARGFKVVLTR
-312 STDNFISLGGRVAIA
+312 STDSFISLSGRVSIA

-367 GGYNVSGTTGNKQDS
+367 GGYNASGTTGNKQDS

-423 FEGGFVTNSK
+423 FEGGFVTNAK

-438 ASESYQKTVAAAIAD
+438 ASDSYQKTVAVAIAD
-453 AVVNYRKALEPA
+453 AVANYRKALEPA
-465 MARR
+465 MVNRR

>member
-1 MTSGFLAKTR
+1 MITGSPAFFCRAAAMIALAGMA
-11 PLLSL
+11 LSSSPS
-16 AILAAFAALQVTTL
+16 AH
-30 RAEEE
+30 AEEG

-41 KLFGGGS
+41 KIFGGGS
-48 KTEEKP
+48 GEAPAEKP
-54 APTPEPKAEPKSTA
+54 AEKPAEAKSQSKPPTASGGKSKATASKAKA
-68 KPKSSTPSKSTSSTK
+68 KPKSEPAPKPVVTEK
-83 SKSDSGK
+83 
-90 STAKTTTPAKKPETK
+90 KTERQ
-105 VTPKVEPEKPKVAD
+105 E

-125 KPAVTESKP
+125 KIQPPAAPEA
-134 KTEPK
+134 K
-139 PAEKPAVM
+139 PAAAI
-147 TTNVRGE
+147 TANVKKE
-154 VKPSVSNPWHVI
+154 VKPSATNPWHII
-166 DIGGRDYVT
+166 DVGGRDYIT

-184 PLFGFTSFK
+184 PLFGFTGFR
-193 QQGNHI
+193 QQGNHV
-199 WLISSK
+199 WLMSNK
-205 LVVKTQVGSQELLM
+205 LVVKAQIGSQELLM

-226 SFPVTQHGDKVCI
+226 SFPIISHGDKTLI

-270 GHGGHDNGARGVY
+270 GHGGHDAGARGVY
-283 GYEKDYA
+283 GHEKNYA
-290 LKMAQHLRNA
+290 LKMAQHLRTA
-300 LTARGFKVVLTR
+300 LMARGFKVVLTR
-312 STDNFISLGGRVAIA
+312 STDTFISLGGRVAIA

-367 GGYNVSGTTGNKQDS
+367 GGYNMSGVTGNRQDS

-388 SAVQARVLSTVK
+388 SAIQARVLSTVK

-423 FEGGFVTNSK
+423 FEGGFITNAK

-438 ASESYQKTVAAAIAD
+438 ASDSYQKTVAVAIAE
-453 AVVNYRKALEPA
+453 AVLNYRKALEPA
-465 MARR
+465 MVNRR

>member
-1 MTSGFLAKTR
+1 MTSGSPASFRRAAAVILVAGFALAQIQPAR
-11 PLLSL
+11 G
-16 AILAAFAALQVTTL
+16 
-30 RAEEE
+30 EEE

-41 KLFGGGS
+41 KIFGGGKS
-48 KTEEKP
+48 EEKP
-54 APTPEPKAEPKSTA
+54 AEKPAEVKTESKPKSTTSNKSKSTA
-68 KPKSSTPSKSTSSTK
+68 SKPKSE
-83 SKSDSGK
+83 
-90 STAKTTTPAKKPETK
+90 PAKKPA
-105 VTPKVEPEKPKVAD
+105 PKPVVAEKKTQE

-125 KPAVTESKP
+125 KATP
-134 KTEPK
+134 KVETK
-139 PAEKPAVM
+139 PAPAPQTASVN
-147 TTNVRGE
+147 NVKNE
-154 VKPSVSNPWHVI
+154 AKPSASNPWHVI
-166 DIGGRDYVT
+166 DVGGRDYIT

-184 PLFGFTSFK
+184 PLFGFTGFRE
-193 QQGNHI
+193 QGNHV
-199 WLISSK
+199 WLMSNK
-205 LVVKTQVGSQELLM
+205 LVIKASIGSQELLM

-226 SFPVTQHGDKVCI
+226 SFPVISHGGRTLI

-270 GHGGHDNGARGVY
+270 GHGGHDAGARGVY
-283 GYEKDYA
+283 GYEKNFA
-290 LKMAQHLRNA
+290 LKMAQHLRTA
-300 LTARGFKVVLTR
+300 LMARGFKVVLTR
-312 STDNFISLGGRVAIA
+312 STDSFISLSGRVSIA

-367 GGYNVSGTTGNKQDS
+367 GGYNASGTTGNKQDS

-423 FEGGFVTNSK
+423 FEGGFVTNAK

-438 ASESYQKTVAAAIAD
+438 ASDSYQKTVAVAIAD
-453 AVVNYRKALEPA
+453 AVANYRKALEPA
-465 MARR
+465 MVNRR

>member
-1 MTSGFLAKTR
+1 MTSGSPASFRRAAAVILVAGFALAQIQPAR
-11 PLLSL
+11 G
-16 AILAAFAALQVTTL
+16 
-30 RAEEE
+30 EEE

-41 KLFGGGS
+41 KIFGGGKS
-48 KTEEKP
+48 EEKP
-54 APTPEPKAEPKSTA
+54 AEKPAEAKTEP
-68 KPKSSTPSKSTSSTK
+68 KPKSSTSSKSKSTASKPK
-83 SKSDSGK
+83 SE
-90 STAKTTTPAKKPETK
+90 PAKKPAAK
-105 VTPKVEPEKPKVAD
+105 PVVAEKKAEE

-125 KPAVTESKP
+125 KATP
-134 KTEPK
+134 KVETK
-139 PAEKPAVM
+139 PAPAPQTASVS
-147 TTNVRGE
+147 NVKNE
-154 VKPSVSNPWHVI
+154 AKPSASNPWHVI
-166 DIGGRDYVT
+166 DVGGRDYIT

-184 PLFGFTSFK
+184 PLFGFTGFR
-193 QQGNHI
+193 QQGNHV
-199 WLISSK
+199 WLMSNK
-205 LVVKTQVGSQELLM
+205 LVIKASVGSQELLM

-226 SFPVTQHGDKVCI
+226 SFPVISHGDKTLI

-270 GHGGHDNGARGVY
+270 GHGGHDAGARGVY
-283 GYEKDYA
+283 GYEKNFA
-290 LKMAQHLRNA
+290 LKMAQHLRTA
-300 LTARGFKVVLTR
+300 LMARGFKVVLTR
-312 STDNFISLGGRVAIA
+312 STDSFISLSGRVSIA

-367 GGYNVSGTTGNKQDS
+367 GGYNASGTTGNKQDS

-423 FEGGFVTNSK
+423 FEGGFVTNAK

-438 ASESYQKTVAAAIAD
+438 ASDSYQKTVAVAIAD
-453 AVVNYRKALEPA
+453 AVANYRKALEPA
-465 MARR
+465 MVNRR

>member
-1 MTSGFLAKTR
+1 MIFGPLDSLRRAAAVIVVAGVALAQIQ
-11 PLLSL
+11 P
-16 AILAAFAALQVTTL
+16 A

-41 KLFGGGS
+41 KIFGGGGS
-48 KTEEKP
+48 EQKPAEKP
-54 APTPEPKAEPKSTA
+54 AEPKTESKPKSTTSSKSKSTASKPKAEP
-68 KPKSSTPSKSTSSTK
+68 
-83 SKSDSGK
+83 
-90 STAKTTTPAKKPETK
+90 AKKKTETK
-105 VTPKVEPEKPKVAD
+105 PVVAEKKTE

-125 KPAVTESKP
+125 KV
-134 KTEPK
+134 
-139 PAEKPAVM
+139 
-147 TTNVRGE
+147 E
-154 VKPSVSNPWHVI
+154 VKPSTAPAPAPKAAVSANVKSEMKPSASNPWHVI
-166 DIGGRDYVT
+166 DVGGRDYIT

-184 PLFGFTSFK
+184 PLFGFTGFRE
-193 QQGNHI
+193 QGNHV
-199 WLISSK
+199 WLMSNK
-205 LVVKTQVGSQELLM
+205 LVIKASIGSQELLM

-226 SFPVTQHGDKVCI
+226 SFPVISHNGKTLI

-270 GHGGHDNGARGVY
+270 GHGGHDAGARGVY
-283 GYEKDYA
+283 GYEKDFA
-290 LKMAQHLRNA
+290 LKMAQHLRTA
-300 LTARGFKVVLTR
+300 LMARGFKVVLTR
-312 STDNFISLGGRVAIA
+312 STDTFISLGGRVSIA

-367 GGYNVSGTTGNKQDS
+367 GGYNMNGTTGNKQDS

-438 ASESYQKTVAAAIAD
+438 ASENYQKTVAAAIAD
-453 AVVNYRKALEPA
+453 AVSNYRKALEPV
-465 MARR
+465 MVNRR

>member
-1 MTSGFLAKTR
+1 MIAVAGVVLAQIQ
-11 PLLSL
+11 P
-16 AILAAFAALQVTTL
+16 V

-41 KLFGGGS
+41 KIFGGGGS
-48 KTEEKP
+48 EQKPAEKP
-54 APTPEPKAEPKSTA
+54 AEPKTESKPKSTTSSSKSKSTA
-68 KPKSSTPSKSTSSTK
+68 SKPKSE
-83 SKSDSGK
+83 
-90 STAKTTTPAKKPETK
+90 PAKKTETK
-105 VTPKVEPEKPKVAD
+105 PVVTEKKTE

-125 KPAVTESKP
+125 KVEIKPSTPAAPAPKAAVTS
-134 KTEPK
+134 
-139 PAEKPAVM
+139 
-147 TTNVRGE
+147 NVKSE
-154 VKPSVSNPWHVI
+154 MKPSASNPWHVI
-166 DIGGRDYVT
+166 DVGGRDYIT

-184 PLFGFTSFK
+184 PLFGFTGFRE
-193 QQGNHI
+193 QGNHI
-199 WLISSK
+199 WLMSNK
-205 LVVKTQVGSQELLM
+205 LVIKASIGSQELLM

-226 SFPVTQHGDKVCI
+226 SFPVISHNGKTLI

-270 GHGGHDNGARGVY
+270 GHGGHDAGARGVY
-283 GYEKDYA
+283 GYEKDFA
-290 LKMAQHLRNA
+290 LKMAQHLRTA
-300 LTARGFKVVLTR
+300 LMARGFKVVLTR
-312 STDNFISLGGRVAIA
+312 STDTFISLGGRVSIA

-367 GGYNVSGTTGNKQDS
+367 GGYNMSGTTGNKQDS

-453 AVVNYRKALEPA
+453 AVSNYRKALEPA
-465 MARR
+465 MVNRR

>member
-1 MTSGFLAKTR
+1 MTSGSPASFRRAAAVILVAGFALAQIQPAR
-11 PLLSL
+11 G
-16 AILAAFAALQVTTL
+16 
-30 RAEEE
+30 EEE

-41 KLFGGGS
+41 KIFGGGKS
-48 KTEEKP
+48 EEKP
-54 APTPEPKAEPKSTA
+54 AEKPAEVKTET
-68 KPKSSTPSKSTSSTK
+68 KPKSSTSSKSKSTASKPK
-83 SKSDSGK
+83 SE
-90 STAKTTTPAKKPETK
+90 PAKKPAAK
-105 VTPKVEPEKPKVAD
+105 PVVAEKKAEE

-125 KPAVTESKP
+125 KATP
-134 KTEPK
+134 KVETK
-139 PAEKPAVM
+139 PAPAPQTASVS
-147 TTNVRGE
+147 NVKNE
-154 VKPSVSNPWHVI
+154 AKPSAGNPWHVI
-166 DIGGRDYVT
+166 DVGGRDYIT

-184 PLFGFTSFK
+184 PLFGFTGFR
-193 QQGNHI
+193 QQGNHV
-199 WLISSK
+199 WLMSNK
-205 LVVKTQVGSQELLM
+205 LVIKASVGSQELLM

-226 SFPVTQHGDKVCI
+226 SFPVISHGDKTLI

-270 GHGGHDNGARGVY
+270 GHGGHDAGARGVY
-283 GYEKDYA
+283 GYEKNFA
-290 LKMAQHLRNA
+290 LKMAQHLRTA
-300 LTARGFKVVLTR
+300 LMARGFKVVLTR
-312 STDNFISLGGRVAIA
+312 STDSFISLSGRVSIA

-367 GGYNVSGTTGNKQDS
+367 GGYNANGTTGNKQDS

-423 FEGGFVTNSK
+423 FEGGFVTNAK

-438 ASESYQKTVAAAIAD
+438 ASDSYQKTVAVAIAD
-453 AVVNYRKALEPA
+453 AVANYRKALEPA
-465 MARR
+465 MVNRR

>member
-1 MTSGFLAKTR
+1 MTSGSPASFRRAAAVILVAGFALAQIQPAR
-11 PLLSL
+11 G
-16 AILAAFAALQVTTL
+16 
-30 RAEEE
+30 EEE

-41 KLFGGGS
+41 KIFGGGKS
-48 KTEEKP
+48 EEKP
-54 APTPEPKAEPKSTA
+54 AEKPAEVKTESKPKSTT
-68 KPKSSTPSKSTSSTK
+68 SSKSKSTASKAK
-83 SKSDSGK
+83 SE
-90 STAKTTTPAKKPETK
+90 PAKKPA
-105 VTPKVEPEKPKVAD
+105 PKPVVAEKKTEE

-125 KPAVTESKP
+125 KATP
-134 KTEPK
+134 KVETK
-139 PAEKPAVM
+139 PAPAPQTASVN
-147 TTNVRGE
+147 NVKNE
-154 VKPSVSNPWHVI
+154 AKPSASNPWHVI
-166 DIGGRDYVT
+166 DVGGRDYIT

-184 PLFGFTSFK
+184 PLFGFTGFR
-193 QQGNHI
+193 QQGNHV
-199 WLISSK
+199 WLMSNK
-205 LVVKTQVGSQELLM
+205 LVIKASVGSQELLM

-226 SFPVTQHGDKVCI
+226 SFPVISHGDKTLI

-270 GHGGHDNGARGVY
+270 GHGGHDAGARGVY
-283 GYEKDYA
+283 GYEKNFA
-290 LKMAQHLRNA
+290 LKMAQHLRTA
-300 LTARGFKVVLTR
+300 LMARGFKVVLTR
-312 STDNFISLGGRVAIA
+312 STDSFISLSGRVSIA

-367 GGYNVSGTTGNKQDS
+367 GGYNASGTTGNKQDS

-423 FEGGFVTNSK
+423 FEGGFVTNAK

-438 ASESYQKTVAAAIAD
+438 ASDSYQKTVAVAIAD
-453 AVVNYRKALEPA
+453 AVANYRKALEPA
-465 MARR
+465 MVNRR

>member
-1 MTSGFLAKTR
+1 MTSGSPASFRRAAAVILVAGFALAQIQPAR
-11 PLLSL
+11 G
-16 AILAAFAALQVTTL
+16 
-30 RAEEE
+30 EEE

-41 KLFGGGS
+41 KIFGGGKS
-48 KTEEKP
+48 EE
-54 APTPEPKAEPKSTA
+54 
-68 KPKSSTPSKSTSSTK
+68 
-83 SKSDSGK
+83 
-90 STAKTTTPAKKPETK
+90 
-105 VTPKVEPEKPKVAD
+105 
-119 KPKETP
+119 
-125 KPAVTESKP
+125 
-134 KTEPK
+134 K
-139 PAEKPAVM
+139 PAEKPA
-147 TTNVRGE
+147 E
-154 VKPSVSNPWHVI
+154 VKPESKPKSTTSSKSKSTASKPKSEPAKKPAPKPVVAEKKTEEKPKEAPKATPKVETKPAPAPQTASVNNVKNEAKPSASNPWHVI
-166 DIGGRDYVT
+166 DVGGRDYIT

-184 PLFGFTSFK
+184 PLFGFTGFRE
-193 QQGNHI
+193 QGNHV
-199 WLISSK
+199 WLMSNK
-205 LVVKTQVGSQELLM
+205 LVIKASIGSQELLM

-226 SFPVTQHGDKVCI
+226 SFPVISHGGRTLI

-270 GHGGHDNGARGVY
+270 GHGGHDAGARGVY
-283 GYEKDYA
+283 GYEKNFA
-290 LKMAQHLRNA
+290 LKMAQHLRTA
-300 LTARGFKVVLTR
+300 LMARGFKVVLTR
-312 STDNFISLGGRVAIA
+312 STDSFISLSGRVSIA

-367 GGYNVSGTTGNKQDS
+367 GGYNANGTTGNKQDS

-423 FEGGFVTNSK
+423 FEGGFVTNAK

-438 ASESYQKTVAAAIAD
+438 ASDSYQKTVAVAIAD
-453 AVVNYRKALEPA
+453 AVANYRKALEPA
-465 MARR
+465 MVNRR

>member
-1 MTSGFLAKTR
+1 MTSGSPASFRRAAAVILVAGFALAQIQPAR
-11 PLLSL
+11 G
-16 AILAAFAALQVTTL
+16 
-30 RAEEE
+30 EEE

-41 KLFGGGS
+41 KIFGGGKS
-48 KTEEKP
+48 EEKP
-54 APTPEPKAEPKSTA
+54 AEKPAEVKTESKPKSTTSNKSKSTA
-68 KPKSSTPSKSTSSTK
+68 SKPKSE
-83 SKSDSGK
+83 
-90 STAKTTTPAKKPETK
+90 PAKKPA
-105 VTPKVEPEKPKVAD
+105 PKPVVAEKKTQE

-125 KPAVTESKP
+125 KATP
-134 KTEPK
+134 KVETK
-139 PAEKPAVM
+139 PAPAPQTASVN
-147 TTNVRGE
+147 NVKNE
-154 VKPSVSNPWHVI
+154 AKPSASNPWHVI
-166 DIGGRDYVT
+166 DVGGRDYIT

-184 PLFGFTSFK
+184 PLFGFTGFRE
-193 QQGNHI
+193 QGNHV
-199 WLISSK
+199 WLMSNK
-205 LVVKTQVGSQELLM
+205 LVIKASIGSQELLM

-226 SFPVTQHGDKVCI
+226 SFPVISHGGRTLI

-270 GHGGHDNGARGVY
+270 GHGGHDAGARGVY
-283 GYEKDYA
+283 GYEKNFA
-290 LKMAQHLRNA
+290 LKMAQHLRTA
-300 LTARGFKVVLTR
+300 LMARGFKVVLTR
-312 STDNFISLGGRVAIA
+312 STDSFISLSGRVSIA

-342 GGSTASGIETWA
+342 GGSTASGIEAWA

-367 GGYNVSGTTGNKQDS
+367 GGYNASGTTGNKQDS

-423 FEGGFVTNSK
+423 FEGGFVTNAK

-438 ASESYQKTVAAAIAD
+438 ASDSYQKTVAVAIAD
-453 AVVNYRKALEPA
+453 AVANYRKALEPA
-465 MARR
+465 MVNRR

>member
-1 MTSGFLAKTR
+1 
-11 PLLSL
+11 
-16 AILAAFAALQVTTL
+16 VT
-30 RAEEE
+30 E
-35 KKGFFS
+35 KK
-41 KLFGGGS
+41 
-48 KTEEKP
+48 TE
-54 APTPEPKAEPKSTA
+54 
-68 KPKSSTPSKSTSSTK
+68 
-83 SKSDSGK
+83 
-90 STAKTTTPAKKPETK
+90 
-105 VTPKVEPEKPKVAD
+105 

-125 KPAVTESKP
+125 KVEIKPSTPAAPAPKAAVTS
-134 KTEPK
+134 
-139 PAEKPAVM
+139 
-147 TTNVRGE
+147 NVKSE
-154 VKPSVSNPWHVI
+154 MKPSASNPWHVI
-166 DIGGRDYVT
+166 DVGGRDYIT

-184 PLFGFTSFK
+184 PLFGFTGFRE
-193 QQGNHI
+193 QGNHI
-199 WLISSK
+199 WLMSNK
-205 LVVKTQVGSQELLM
+205 LVIKASIGSQELLM

-226 SFPVTQHGDKVCI
+226 SFPVISHNGKTLI

-270 GHGGHDNGARGVY
+270 GHGGHDAGARGVY
-283 GYEKDYA
+283 GYEKDFA
-290 LKMAQHLRNA
+290 LKMAQHLRTA
-300 LTARGFKVVLTR
+300 LMARGFKVVLTR
-312 STDNFISLGGRVAIA
+312 STDTFISLGGRVSIA

-367 GGYNVSGTTGNKQDS
+367 GGYNMSGTTGNKQDS

-453 AVVNYRKALEPA
+453 AVSNYRKALEPA
-465 MARR
+465 MVNRR

>member
-1 MTSGFLAKTR
+1 MTFGSPASFRRVAAVIVVAGLAVVVIQPAR
-11 PLLSL
+11 GE
-16 AILAAFAALQVTTL
+16 A
-30 RAEEE
+30 E
-35 KKGFFS
+35 KKGFLS
-41 KLFGGGS
+41 KIFGG
-48 KTEEKP
+48 TEPEVKSIEKP
-54 APTPEPKAEPKSTA
+54 TVPQ
-68 KPKSSTPSKSTSSTK
+68 TK
-83 SKSDSGK
+83 S
-90 STAKTTTPAKKPETK
+90 A
-105 VTPKVEPEKPKVAD
+105 
-119 KPKETP
+119 
-125 KPAVTESKP
+125 TESKP
-134 KTEPK
+134 KSTLGSKSKPKASKAKSVAAKSSTTVQKTTPKPIEAEKKVEPPKQTPKLEPQAPLPAPQPK
-139 PAEKPAVM
+139 PAA
-147 TTNVRGE
+147 TITANVKRE
-154 VKPSVSNPWHVI
+154 VKPSATNPWHII
-166 DIGGRDYVT
+166 DVGDRDYVT

-184 PLFGFTSFK
+184 PLFGFTGFR

-199 WLISSK
+199 WLMSSK
-205 LVVKTQVGSQELLM
+205 LVIKAQIGSQELLM

-226 SFPVTQHGDKVCI
+226 SFPVISQGERTLI

-270 GHGGHDNGARGVY
+270 GHGGHDAGARGVY
-283 GYEKDYA
+283 GYEKNYA
-290 LKMAQHLRNA
+290 LQMAQHLRTA
-300 LTARGFKVVLTR
+300 LMARGFKVVLTR
-312 STDNFISLGGRVAIA
+312 STDTFISLSGRVSIA

-367 GGYNVSGTTGNKQDS
+367 GGYNVNGTTGNKQDS

-438 ASESYQKTVAAAIAD
+438 ASGNYQKTVAAAIAE

-465 MARR
+465 MVNRR

>member
-1 MTSGFLAKTR
+1 
-11 PLLSL
+11 
-16 AILAAFAALQVTTL
+16 V
-30 RAEEE
+30 
-35 KKGFFS
+35 
-41 KLFGGGS
+41 
-48 KTEEKP
+48 
-54 APTPEPKAEPKSTA
+54 
-68 KPKSSTPSKSTSSTK
+68 
-83 SKSDSGK
+83 
-90 STAKTTTPAKKPETK
+90 
-105 VTPKVEPEKPKVAD
+105 
-119 KPKETP
+119 
-125 KPAVTESKP
+125 
-134 KTEPK
+134 
-139 PAEKPAVM
+139 
-147 TTNVRGE
+147 
-154 VKPSVSNPWHVI
+154 
-166 DIGGRDYVT
+166 GGRDYVT

-184 PLFGFTSFK
+184 PLFGFTGFR

-199 WLISSK
+199 WLMSSK
-205 LVVKTQVGSQELLM
+205 LVIKAQIGSQELLM

-226 SFPVTQHGDKVCI
+226 SFPVISQGEKTLI

-270 GHGGHDNGARGVY
+270 GHGGHDAGARGVY
-283 GYEKDYA
+283 GYEKNYA
-290 LKMAQHLRNA
+290 LQMAQHLRTA
-300 LTARGFKVVLTR
+300 LMARGFKVVLTR
-312 STDNFISLGGRVAIA
+312 STDTFISLSGRVSIA

-367 GGYNVSGTTGNKQDS
+367 GGYNVNGTTGNKQDS

-438 ASESYQKTVAAAIAD
+438 ASGNYQKTVAAAIAE

-465 MARR
+465 MVNRR